1 MKSKKLE
8 NFTIEDK
15 KNKIDNAH
23 RVQKTKVSSSFVN
36 QTGLSFGQT
45 AKQSKKMSEPI
56 PDDQIIGG
64 YFNLGRMTSKEA
76 DQYTKAKQ
84 KANAAK
90 AKKDKEQRMKA
101 YNPFAGF
108 DDQINFVAD
117 EDDG

>member
-8 NFTIEDK
+8 NFIDK
-15 KNKIDNAH
+15 KDNAH
-23 RVQKTKVSSSFVN
+23 PVQKTKLSSSFVN
-36 QTGLSFGQT
+36 QTGLSFGHST
-45 AKQSKKMSEPI
+45 RASKKMSEPI

-108 DDQINFVAD
+108 DDQINFVAN